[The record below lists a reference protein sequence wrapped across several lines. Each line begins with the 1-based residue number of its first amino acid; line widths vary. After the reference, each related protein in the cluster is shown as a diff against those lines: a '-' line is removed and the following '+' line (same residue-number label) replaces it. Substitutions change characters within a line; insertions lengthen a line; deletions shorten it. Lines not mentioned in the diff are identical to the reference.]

1 MSERLDPARLDAE
14 PVEGPLNRGMG
25 TRNEVGA
32 DIRGCDLTELDQG
45 AGEQIRLIAELA
57 WRIDDEA
64 VLEGQSVLP
73 FVSLRPRAGQDRPI
87 LRWLVRLR
95 GPHRLLHTTLAER
108 EGRKPSQ

>member
-1 MSERLDPARLDAE
+1 MSERLDPVRLDAE
-14 PVEGPLNRGMG
+14 PAEGPLNRGMG

-32 DIRGCDLTELDQG
+32 DIRGGDLAELDQG
-45 AGEQIRLIAELA
+45 AAEQIRLVAELA
-57 WRIDDEA
+57 GRIDDEA

-73 FVSLRPRAGQDRPI
+73 FVSLGLRTSQDRPI

-95 GPHRLLHTTLAER
+95 GPHRLLHTAVAER